1 MQAEGRT
8 ALSDQSVAPQREGKT
23 ALVLATAAAVVL
35 VDQLLK
41 AWVVTSLEGRPPL
54 VILGEWLQL
63 NAVRNSGA
71 AFGVGGSLTIVFTLI
86 AAGVAVVVVRQSRTM
101 TSRLWA
107 VALGGLLGGAI
118 GNLIDRL
125 LRAPGP
131 GRGAVVDFVD
141 VRYFAVFNAAD
152 AALTLSALAIVLLSL
167 RGVPMRPSRS
177 S

>member
-1 MQAEGRT
+1 M
-8 ALSDQSVAPQREGKT
+8 
-23 ALVLATAAAVVL
+23 
-35 VDQLLK
+35 DQLLK
-41 AWVVTSLEGRPPL
+41 AWVVTSLEGRPPV

-167 RGVPMRPSRS
+167 RGVPMRPSRTS
-177 S
+177 